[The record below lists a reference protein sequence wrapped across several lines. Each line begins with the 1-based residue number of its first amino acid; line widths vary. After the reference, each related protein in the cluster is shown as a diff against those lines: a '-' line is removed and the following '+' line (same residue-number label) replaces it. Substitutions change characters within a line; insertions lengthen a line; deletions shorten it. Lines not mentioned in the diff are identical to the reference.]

1 MIRQPISSDG
11 FEEGKVRLENK
22 IRILEFHRSG
32 RSIASLTREFRV
44 SRSTILRVL
53 AERDEL
59 ELNARCAEMLARGVE
74 PYVVAECRR
83 SGLKRVEE
91 LELSTDGD
99 GKEAKYQ

>member
-11 FEEGKVRLENK
+11 LEEGKVRLENK
-22 IRILEFHRSG
+22 TRILELHRSG

-74 PYVVAECRR
+74 LHVVEEYRR
-83 SGLKRVEE
+83 SGLNRVKE
-91 LELSTDGD
+91 LDLSTDGD
-99 GKEAKYQ
+99 GQEAKHQ